1 MWRLCNSNCSFVSTG
16 GWRVVMM
23 GVCWSGG
30 GIRDWLRCG
39 IRGEG
44 FGGEWWC

>member
-1 MWRLCNSNCSFVSTG
+1 MEG
-16 GWRVVMM
+16 GD
-23 GVCWSGG
+23 GGDGGGCWSGG

-39 IRGEG
+39 VRGDG